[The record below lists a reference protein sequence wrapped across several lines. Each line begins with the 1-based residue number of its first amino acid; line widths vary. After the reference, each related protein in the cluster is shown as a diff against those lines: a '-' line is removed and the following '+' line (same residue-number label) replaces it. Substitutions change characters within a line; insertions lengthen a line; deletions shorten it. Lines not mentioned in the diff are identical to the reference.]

1 MKSFSEGKKEGPAV
15 WTDNGIHGVSEDQ
28 DKLHQLQ
35 LTTVS
40 GTNVSK
46 TRVLDTFDV
55 ERVCDQR

>member
-35 LTTVS
+35 LTVPFQ
-40 GTNVSK
+40 VSK
-46 TRVLDTFDV
+46 TRVLDMFDV
-55 ERVCDQR
+55 KRVCDQR